1 MPNTLPLPIYTINFT
16 FSEDINLVSP
26 LLIPDSITVNES
38 NQEFAKTLI
47 KRLEA
52 SLDDLSQNI
61 FKYTPQIS
69 LKKKQLNLSIKIQD
83 LNPSL
88 TFDYFYTQLSNEY
101 YLGFVPVIGVE
112 AYAKTTT
119 ELIEVLKSVIKLE
132 FTRKKRHKNI
142 KDIITTQWY
151 DNIKLT
157 EHLIDVNIPT
167 VSKSVVKKK
176 NQKKW
181 LPKIANKLEISKTC
195 RCFGRDSEL
204 EQMRRA
210 LTGKYSRSL
219 LLVGRSGVGK
229 TALVK
234 ELYRQGIDSVT
245 VWETTAARL
254 LQKLTVDTG
263 WEEPMGQ
270 VLEELSETGDI
281 LYVHNLAQLFEV
293 GAYVGNPISMAEFMR
308 EQLALASVRIITE
321 CTDEELANIENN
333 SPGYT
338 NLFNIQRIE
347 APTFKQQLA
356 ITHSLLKISKPVIEE
371 TLRLQHRYSLYSGF
385 PGKTITFLQNLLN
398 HNDTKEIT
406 REMVVSRFCHES
418 GMPRFLVDSH
428 TSLKLDTTREFFQSR
443 LFGQNAAIDI
453 LVDLLAAVKTR
464 LTRPGKP
471 IASLLFVGP
480 TGVGKTE
487 LAKAL
492 AEFMF
497 GDSER
502 LIRFDMSEF
511 SDEVAVLRL
520 TGDISGGQ
528 GLLTNKLR
536 QQPFSVVLFDEL
548 EKAHYSFYDLLLQIM
563 GEGRL
568 TDARGQVA
576 DFCSSVIIMTSNI
589 GAGHI
594 RQRSPGFHNS
604 SNSGDELQKHYLHSV
619 QKFFRPELF
628 NRLDQVIPFNSLNLN
643 VLHPIVKRE
652 LNKIL
657 ARYGLITRNISI
669 EIDDAIIDYIAHLSS
684 NNPYGARQL
693 QRNLQ
698 QKIVIPLAKTLN
710 RYTAST
716 TMKIVISI
724 KNHEIDFK
732 TIIFTE
738 KSRADQILKGSKL
751 TLRELVTQV
760 TEARRLA
767 QQINDG
773 AVINK
778 LWSNWDILERQRN
791 RKKQFWQ
798 TNANEYATLHQLLEQ
813 NKTLF
818 KQIQTIETE
827 TTLALIGINEFNNQ
841 LTTNF
846 IDWQQANK
854 KWQLELVNTIKP
866 KTGRCLLGI
875 YGNAKHLEK
884 ILDIFNQLILN
895 YNWNINQRI
904 VWLDA
909 KNNRYMYSNDIHYL
923 LNLEY
928 KLVGCELEIIGAG
941 AALLFLQESGIH
953 IWNDHDHEKFQ
964 YAVLMTYSKLKQF
977 KTPEGV
983 YRKQFLEGMQ
993 IRREYWKSGFFDYA
1007 TKLSSDRSSWQTILE
1022 KQLDEQFEKSLI
1034 DVLLGQHYDD

>member
-1 MPNTLPLPIYTINFT
+1 MPNTLSLPIWTVNLE
-16 FSEDINLVSP
+16 FSENISLVSP
-26 LLIPDSITVNES
+26 LLIPETIAVNES
-38 NQEFAKTLI
+38 NQQLAKTLI
-47 KRLEA
+47 QRLET
-52 SLDDLSQNI
+52 SLDDLSQDI

-69 LKKKQLNLSIKIQD
+69 LKKKQLKLSIKILD
-83 LNPSL
+83 L
-88 TFDYFYTQLSNEY
+88 TFDYFYTQLANNS
-101 YLGFVPVIGVE
+101 YLGFVPVLGVE

-119 ELIEVLKSVIKLE
+119 ELVEALKAAIELE
-132 FTRKKRHKNI
+132 FSRNKRRKNI
-142 KDIITTQWY
+142 KDIITTIWY
-151 DNIKLT
+151 ENIEFT
-157 EHLIDVNIPT
+157 QHFIDTN
-167 VSKSVVKKK
+167 VSKPAENKKK
-176 NQKKW
+176 QKKW
-181 LPKIANKLEISKTC
+181 LPKIANKLETSNSC
-195 RCFGRDSEL
+195 RCFGRDTEL

-219 LLVGRSGVGK
+219 LIVGRSGVGK

-234 ELYRQGIDSVT
+234 ELYRQGIDSV

-254 LQKLTVDTG
+254 LQKLTIDSG

-270 VLEELSETGDI
+270 VLEELSDSGDI
-281 LYVHNLAQLFEV
+281 LYVHNLAQLFEL

-308 EQLALASVRIITE
+308 EQLALTSVRMISE
-321 CTDEELANIENN
+321 CTDEELARIETT
-333 SPGYT
+333 SLGYT

-347 APTFKQQLA
+347 APTFKQQLE
-356 ITHSLLKISKPVIEE
+356 IVHSLLKIPKSVIEE

-385 PGKTITFLQNLLN
+385 PGKTISFLENI
-398 HNDTKEIT
+398 HTKNIT
-406 REMVVSRFCHES
+406 RDMVVTRFCNES
-418 GMPRFLVDSH
+418 GMPRFLIDSH
-428 TSLKLDTTREFFQSR
+428 TPLKLDTTREFFQSR

-453 LVDLLAAVKTR
+453 LVNLLAAVKTR

-487 LAKAL
+487 LVKAL

-520 TGDISGGQ
+520 TGDISERGQ

-568 TDARGQVA
+568 TDAKGQVA

-589 GAGHI
+589 GAGHS
-594 RQRSPGFHNS
+594 RQLSPGFHNI

-628 NRLDQVIPFNSLNLN
+628 NRIDQIIPFNSLNLK

-652 LNKIL
+652 LDKIL

-669 EIDDAIIDYIAHLSS
+669 EFEDAVINYLANLSS
-684 NNPYGARQL
+684 NSPYGARQL

-698 QKIVIPLAKTLN
+698 EKVVIPLAKTLN
-710 RYTAST
+710 RYSVST
-716 TMKIVISI
+716 SMKIVITI
-724 KNHEIDFK
+724 KNNELEFNIN
-732 TIIFTE
+732 IFTE
-738 KSRADQILKGSKL
+738 KRSVDQALP
-751 TLRELVTQV
+751 ELVTQV
-760 TEARRLA
+760 TDARRLA

-773 AVINK
+773 AVMNK
-778 LWSNWDILERQRN
+778 LWSRWDILERNRN
-791 RKKQFWQ
+791 RKQFWE
-798 TNANEYATLHQLLEQ
+798 TNANEYAKLHQLLEQ

-827 TTLALIGINEFNNQ
+827 TTLALIAIKKFNNQ

-854 KWQLELVNTIKP
+854 KWQLELLDTIQV
-866 KTGRCLLGI
+866 KTGRCLLAI
-875 YGNAKHLEK
+875 YGKYENIDQIYN
-884 ILDIFNQLILN
+884 ILIKLTAN
-895 YNWNINQRI
+895 YSWYINQRA
-904 VWLDA
+904 VWIQA
-909 KNNRYMYSNDIHYL
+909 KDQKYIYTDNLYASQNS
-923 LNLEY
+923 LN
-928 KLVGCELEIIGAG
+928 KLVGYELEIIGAG
-941 AALLFLQESGIH
+941 AGLFFSKESGIH
-953 IWNDHDHEKFQ
+953 IWRDHNHKQYKYAILTAETKLNKFE
-964 YAVLMTYSKLKQF
+964 
-977 KTPEGV
+977 TPIGIH
-983 YRKQFLEGMQ
+983 RKQFSEGMQ
-993 IRREYWKSGFFDYA
+993 IKREYSKNGFFDPV
-1007 TKLSSDRSSWQTILE
+1007 TKFTSNRSNWQSILE
-1022 KQLDEQFEKSLI
+1022 QQLDEQFQESLRN
-1034 DVLLGQHYDD
+1034 VLLGGA